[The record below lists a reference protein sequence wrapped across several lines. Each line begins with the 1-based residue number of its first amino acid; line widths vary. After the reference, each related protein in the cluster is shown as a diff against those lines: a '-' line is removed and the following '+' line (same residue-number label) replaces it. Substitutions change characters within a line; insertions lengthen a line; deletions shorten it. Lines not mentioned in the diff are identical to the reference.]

1 LDVVD
6 ALKRIAERLQL
17 SLPQLALAWSCT
29 KKASPQRSPARARPL
44 TSAKNAAAP
53 GVTLS
58 PLDLAEIGDVLE
70 GRGEVVET

>member
-17 SLPQLALAWSCT
+17 SLPQLALAWVLHQEGVTAAIAGS
-29 KKASPQRSPARARPL
+29 RSAAHVRE
-44 TSAKNAAAP
+44 NAAAP